1 MQVIQN
7 VELAEELAGE
17 AEEEGRRRRGEV
29 REAARLVDQA
39 AQAMDVA
46 STVTA
51 RALEVRNCSCRLS
64 RSSD

>member
-1 MQVIQN
+1 MIQN
-7 VELAEELAGE
+7 VELAEEMAGE

-39 AQAMDVA
+39 AQAMDEA

-51 RALEVRNCSCRLS
+51 RALEVRNCSCILS